1 MTVIYNMSIDRADK
15 PWIGDRRLTEE
26 ALLDIGR
33 VNPKDR
39 TGLRANGAGAC
50 QRAAVTSGTGA
61 PVRGGPKATSQRLGP
76 APDLVS
82 RERRGQV
89 GAAGQPQVLAPSE
102 CSQGAKERL
111 ASRAACGHGRV
122 GGGRTSGP
130 GAAGAA
136 GAARRRGDLRARR
149 RFALLRR
156 GGCRWRLGQAAPGRL
171 G

>member
-1 MTVIYNMSIDRADK
+1 M
-15 PWIGDRRLTEE
+15 
-26 ALLDIGR
+26 
-33 VNPKDR
+33 
-39 TGLRANGAGAC
+39 
-50 QRAAVTSGTGA
+50 TSGTGA

-102 CSQGAKERL
+102 CAQGAKERL

-149 RFALLRR
+149 RFV
-156 GGCRWRLGQAAPGRL
+156 RL
-171 G
+171 